1 MPLIPS
7 ACFPHKRRKKR
18 REMHDGLAKGGLQ
31 PTPKLQPSAT
41 KHPQQKTEKK
51 KVVVLNMENSLY
63 NKKENTKSVQ
73 SCLKDHNM
81 YKKHKNH
88 YRAQTGKY
96 RALVLSSVIGV

>member
-1 MPLIPS
+1 
-7 ACFPHKRRKKR
+7 
-18 REMHDGLAKGGLQ
+18 
-31 PTPKLQPSAT
+31 
-41 KHPQQKTEKK
+41 
-51 KVVVLNMENSLY
+51 MENSLY

-96 RALVLSSVIGV
+96 RALVLSSVIGVWNIYLPVLILKNGCFESRVLQS